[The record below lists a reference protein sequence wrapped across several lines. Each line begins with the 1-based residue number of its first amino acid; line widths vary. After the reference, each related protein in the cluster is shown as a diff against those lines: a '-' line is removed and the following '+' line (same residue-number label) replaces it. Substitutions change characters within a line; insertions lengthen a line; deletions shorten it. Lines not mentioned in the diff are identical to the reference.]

1 MQQKCGLLHC
11 SSQDIY
17 LNKSFYVT
25 SYGERSGT
33 SLLWKQYNWTAA
45 HQKTVLTNFTL
56 HVLPSIFRKHSV
68 WICNWT
74 YTHDAHYSLDPLHIS
89 ATQSYPAKLQPDVI
103 VTNSFLNNTQYCVL
117 LFFFFLQFISYISYI
132 VTVKPADLLVRGRN
146 IWIWFCCY
154 RTRLEPVKYITLVY
168 IYVTNIKRK

>member
-117 LFFFFLQFISYISYI
+117 LFFFFL
-132 VTVKPADLLVRGRN
+132 A
-146 IWIWFCCY
+146 
-154 RTRLEPVKYITLVY
+154 
-168 IYVTNIKRK
+168 IYFLYFLYSNCKASRSPSKRKKYLNLVLLL